1 MMSFQAKAGSAMVK
15 LYRDLINEQSETDQI
30 TVGNVVIEDRRPL
43 WLLTFIDL
51 ISLLLAFFIMMF
63 SMSTIKMSA
72 WDVFKGS
79 LDNEKRLEASSI
91 ENYKNS
97 TPLDHR
103 STRYGLNLG
112 YLRSILESSLKKEK
126 VFENVVFSY
135 DSNNLIIS
143 LPTILIFKKGEV
155 DLSDSGSK
163 ALSLIAETLSNFN
176 NDISLVGHSDP
187 TPMAAGAKYKN
198 NWTLSLSRAY
208 SVAQALKSAGYR
220 KNLKILSFADTKF
233 KRNSLTTPI
242 KLEHQLARRVDVMIH
257 KDWRR

>member
-1 MMSFQAKAGSAMVK
+1 MSFLAIAGTMMVK
-15 LYRDLINEQSETDQI
+15 LYRDLIDEPSATELP
-30 TVGNVVIEDRRPL
+30 TVGNMDGQNSRPL

-63 SMSTIKMSA
+63 SMSTIKISA
-72 WDVFKGS
+72 WDIFKGS
-79 LDNEKRLEASSI
+79 LDNEKRLEASSF
-91 ENYKNS
+91 ESYKNS

-126 VFENVVFSY
+126 ALENVVFTY
-135 DSNNLIIS
+135 NSNNLIIS
-143 LPTILIFKKGEV
+143 LPTILIFKKGGTA
-155 DLSDSGSK
+155 LSDSGRK
-163 ALSLIAETLSNFN
+163 ALFLIAETLSNFN

-198 NWTLSLSRAY
+198 NWALSLSRAL
-208 SVAQALKSAGYR
+208 SVGQALKSAGYR

-233 KRNSLTTPI
+233 KRNSLTGSI
-242 KLEHQLARRVDVMIH
+242 ELEHQLARRVDIMIH
-257 KDWRR
+257 KDWQK

>member
-1 MMSFQAKAGSAMVK
+1 MSFEEIAGSVMVK
-15 LYRDLINEQSETDQI
+15 LSLDLMDERSTTELT
-30 TVGNVVIEDRRPL
+30 TVGNVVDQNSKPL

-63 SMSTIKMSA
+63 SMSTIKMST

-79 LDNEKRLEASSI
+79 LDNEKKLDASSI
-91 ENYKNS
+91 ESSKNS

-112 YLRSILESSLKKEK
+112 YLRSILEQSLKKESAL
-126 VFENVVFSY
+126 EDVVFTY

-143 LPTILIFKKGEV
+143 LPTMLIFKKGEV
-155 DLSDSGSK
+155 HLSNSGRK
-163 ALSLIAETLSNFN
+163 ALFLIAETLSNFD

-208 SVAQALKSAGYR
+208 SVAHALKSAGYR

-233 KRNSLTTPI
+233 QRNSSKTPT

-257 KDWRR
+257 KDWQK

>member
-1 MMSFQAKAGSAMVK
+1 MSFQEIAGSVMVK
-15 LYRDLINEQSETDQI
+15 VSCDLMVERSTTELT
-30 TVGNVVIEDRRPL
+30 TVGNVIGQNSRPL

-63 SMSTIKMSA
+63 SMSTVKMST

-79 LDNEKRLEASSI
+79 LNNKKSMEASSI
-91 ENYKNS
+91 ESHKNS

-112 YLRSILESSLKKEK
+112 YLRSILEPSLKKEK
-126 VFENVVFSY
+126 VLEDVVFTY

-143 LPTILIFKKGEV
+143 LPAILIFKKGEV
-155 DLSDSGSK
+155 NLSDTGRK
-163 ALSLIAETLSNFN
+163 ALFLIAETLSNFN

-187 TPMAAGAKYKN
+187 TPIAAGAKYKN

-220 KNLKILSFADTKF
+220 KTLKILSFADTKF
-233 KRNSLTTPI
+233 KRNSLKAPI
-242 KLEHQLARRVDVMIH
+242 KLEHQLARRVDIMIH
-257 KDWRR
+257 KDWQK

>member
-1 MMSFQAKAGSAMVK
+1 MMSFQAIAGTMMVK
-15 LYRDLINEQSETDQI
+15 LYRDQI
-30 TVGNVVIEDRRPL
+30 DERSATEFPTAGNVDAQNSRPL

-63 SMSTIKMSA
+63 SMSTIKTSA

-79 LDNEKRLEASSI
+79 LDNKKRLEASSF
-91 ENYKNS
+91 ESYKNS

-126 VFENVVFSY
+126 SLQNVVFTY
-135 DSNNLIIS
+135 NSNNLIIS
-143 LPTILIFKKGEV
+143 LPTILIFKKGGSA
-155 DLSDSGSK
+155 LSDSGRK
-163 ALSLIAETLSNFN
+163 ALFLIAETLSNFN

-187 TPMAAGAKYKN
+187 APMAVGAKYKN
-198 NWTLSLSRAY
+198 NWALSLSRAF
-208 SVAQALKSAGYR
+208 SVGQALKSAGYR

-233 KRNSLTTPI
+233 KRNSLTSPT

-257 KDWRR
+257 KDWQK

>member
-1 MMSFQAKAGSAMVK
+1 MSFQAKVGSVMVK
-15 LYRDLINEQSETDQI
+15 LYHDLINEQSETDQI
-30 TVGNVVIEDRRPL
+30 TVGNMVAEDRRPL

-63 SMSTIKMSA
+63 SMSTIKMEA

-135 DSNNLIIS
+135 DSNKLIIS
-143 LPTILIFKKGEV
+143 LPTILTFKKGEV

-163 ALSLIAETLSNFN
+163 ALSLIAETLSNFSK
-176 NDISLVGHSDP
+176 DISLVGHSDP
-187 TPMAAGAKYKN
+187 TPMGAGAKYKN

-208 SVAQALKSAGYR
+208 SVAHALKSAGYR

-233 KRNSLTTPI
+233 QRNSLKTPT

-257 KDWRR
+257 KDWQK

>member
-1 MMSFQAKAGSAMVK
+1 M
-15 LYRDLINEQSETDQI
+15 
-30 TVGNVVIEDRRPL
+30 
-43 WLLTFIDL
+43 
-51 ISLLLAFFIMMF
+51 
-63 SMSTIKMSA
+63 
-72 WDVFKGS
+72 
-79 LDNEKRLEASSI
+79 
-91 ENYKNS
+91 
-97 TPLDHR
+97 
-103 STRYGLNLG
+103 
-112 YLRSILESSLKKEK
+112 RSILEPSLKKEK

-155 DLSDSGSK
+155 ALSDSGSK

-233 KRNSLTTPI
+233 QRNSLNAPM
-242 KLEHQLARRVDVMIH
+242 KFRYQLARRVDIMIH
-257 KDWRR
+257 KDWQK

>member
-1 MMSFQAKAGSAMVK
+1 M
-15 LYRDLINEQSETDQI
+15 
-30 TVGNVVIEDRRPL
+30 
-43 WLLTFIDL
+43 
-51 ISLLLAFFIMMF
+51 
-63 SMSTIKMSA
+63 
-72 WDVFKGS
+72 
-79 LDNEKRLEASSI
+79 EASSI

-126 VFENVVFSY
+126 VFEDVVFSY

-143 LPTILIFKKGEV
+143 LPTILTFKKGEV
-155 DLSDSGSK
+155 DLSDSGRK

-242 KLEHQLARRVDVMIH
+242 KLEHQLARRVDIMIH
-257 KDWRR
+257 KDWQK

>member
-1 MMSFQAKAGSAMVK
+1 MSFQEIAGSVMVK
-15 LYRDLINEQSETDQI
+15 LSLDLMDERSTTELT
-30 TVGNVVIEDRRPL
+30 TVGNVVDQNSKPL

-63 SMSTIKMSA
+63 SMSTIKMST

-79 LDNEKRLEASSI
+79 LDNEKKLDASSI
-91 ENYKNS
+91 ESSKNS

-112 YLRSILESSLKKEK
+112 YLRSILELSFKKESAL
-126 VFENVVFSY
+126 EDVVFTY

-143 LPTILIFKKGEV
+143 LPTILIFRKGEV
-155 DLSDSGSK
+155 DLSDAGRK
-163 ALSLIAETLSNFN
+163 ALFLIAETLSNFN

-208 SVAQALKSAGYR
+208 SVAHALKSAGYR

-233 KRNSLTTPI
+233 QRNSSKTPT

-257 KDWRR
+257 KDWQK

>member
-1 MMSFQAKAGSAMVK
+1 MTIVQEIAGSAMVK
-15 LYRDLINEQSETDQI
+15 LYRDLMYERSSNELT
-30 TVGNVVIEDRRPL
+30 TVSNVVSQNSRPL

-91 ENYKNS
+91 ESYKNS
-97 TPLDHR
+97 TPFDYR

-112 YLRSILESSLKKEK
+112 YLHSILESSLKKEK
-126 VFENVVFSY
+126 VFEDLVFTY

-155 DLSDSGSK
+155 DLADSGRK
-163 ALSLIAETLSNFN
+163 ALFLIAETLSNFN

-187 TPMAAGAKYKN
+187 TPMAEGAKYKN

-233 KRNSLTTPI
+233 QRNSLNAPI
-242 KLEHQLARRVDVMIH
+242 KFEYQLARRVDIMIH
-257 KDWRR
+257 KDWQK

>member
-1 MMSFQAKAGSAMVK
+1 MSILAIAGTIMVK
-15 LYRDLINEQSETDQI
+15 LYRDLIDERSTTKLS
-30 TVGNVVIEDRRPL
+30 TVGNMDGQNSRPL

-63 SMSTIKMSA
+63 SMSTIKVGA

-79 LDNEKRLEASSI
+79 LDNEKRLEASSF
-91 ENYKNS
+91 ESYKNS

-126 VFENVVFSY
+126 ALENVVFTY
-135 DSNNLIIS
+135 NSNNLIIS
-143 LPTILIFKKGEV
+143 LPSILIFEKGGTA
-155 DLSDSGSK
+155 LSDSGRT
-163 ALSLIAETLSNFN
+163 ALFLIAETLSNFN

-187 TPMAAGAKYKN
+187 TPMSVGAKYKN
-198 NWTLSLSRAY
+198 NWALSLSRAL
-208 SVAQALKSAGYR
+208 SVGQALKSAGYR

-233 KRNSLTTPI
+233 KRNSLTAPI
-242 KLEHQLARRVDVMIH
+242 KLEHQLARRVDIMIH
-257 KDWRR
+257 KDWQK

>member
-1 MMSFQAKAGSAMVK
+1 MMSLQEKAGSAMVK

-30 TVGNVVIEDRRPL
+30 TVGNVVSEDRRPL

-91 ENYKNS
+91 ESYKNS

-112 YLRSILESSLKKEK
+112 YLRSILEPSLKKEK

-143 LPTILIFKKGEV
+143 LPTILIFKKG
-155 DLSDSGSK
+155 GSR
-163 ALSLIAETLSNFN
+163 SI
-176 NDISLVGHSDP
+176 
-187 TPMAAGAKYKN
+187 
-198 NWTLSLSRAY
+198 
-208 SVAQALKSAGYR
+208 
-220 KNLKILSFADTKF
+220 
-233 KRNSLTTPI
+233 
-242 KLEHQLARRVDVMIH
+242 
-257 KDWRR
+257 

>member
-1 MMSFQAKAGSAMVK
+1 MSFQVKVGSVMDK
-15 LYRDLINEQSETDQI
+15 SYRDLIKEQSESVQI
-30 TVGNVVIEDRRPL
+30 TVSNMVAEDKRPL

-63 SMSTIKMSA
+63 SMSAIKMGA

-126 VFENVVFSY
+126 VFEDVVFSY

-143 LPTILIFKKGEV
+143 LPTILTFKKGEV

-163 ALSLIAETLSNFN
+163 ALSLIAETLSNFS

-187 TPMAAGAKYKN
+187 TQWPPGRNTKTTGHYH
-198 NWTLSLSRAY
+198 
-208 SVAQALKSAGYR
+208 YR
-220 KNLKILSFADTKF
+220 ELTRSHRHLNLLVIEKT
-233 KRNSLTTPI
+233 
-242 KLEHQLARRVDVMIH
+242 
-257 KDWRR
+257 

>member
-1 MMSFQAKAGSAMVK
+1 MMSFQAKVGVMVK

-30 TVGNVVIEDRRPL
+30 TFGNVVVEDKRPL

-91 ENYKNS
+91 ESYKNS

-112 YLRSILESSLKKEK
+112 YLRSILEPSLKKEK

-143 LPTILIFKKGEV
+143 LPTILIFKKGAV

-233 KRNSLTTPI
+233 QRNSLNAPI
-242 KLEHQLARRVDVMIH
+242 KSKYQLARRVDIMIH
-257 KDWRR
+257 KDWQK